1 MTVRFLSD
9 EWIALVQERL
19 NGSDAFRAAASSVS
33 ATVQQVVPAPDGERR
48 YWIRLDGGSVTV
60 GPGDASEPDVT
71 ITQDLA
77 TAVQAHVALG
87 LLDGLSS
94 VYVQL
99 WRGQGQRIV
108 LSSELDV
115 LHDELYVLA
124 CAVDDAERDPL
135 PTDAEV
141 EVERDLDHYDS
152 WSEPAAGPVLF
163 DQDDHDDPS
172 GAPNAPGAP
181 GAPLDPLL
189 APRRPQ

>member
-77 TAVQAHVALG
+77 TATAMAKRELNPVTAFVTGRLRVAGNTG
-87 LLDGLSS
+87 LLMRLQGAIS
-94 VYVQL
+94 QL
-99 WRGQGQRIV
+99 PD
-108 LSSELDV
+108 LMAD
-115 LHDELYVLA
+115 
-124 CAVDDAERDPL
+124 
-135 PTDAEV
+135 V
-141 EVERDLDHYDS
+141 EVEY
-152 WSEPAAGPVLF
+152 
-163 DQDDHDDPS
+163 
-172 GAPNAPGAP
+172 
-181 GAPLDPLL
+181 
-189 APRRPQ
+189 